1 MVALNT
7 KLNSDWV
14 LWNTKGYK
22 RRKFKGSGLRIAGKL
37 TKLITKL
44 IHKFTKLSKK
54 GFSMECLITDFSRI
68 SGITASICF
77 LGCRLGTGHQD
88 PSISQIFLKFPY
100 ILIFWALEFAPY
112 RANRHCVKSVQ
123 RQSFFWSAF
132 SRIRT
137 EYGDI
142 LRISPYSV
150 RMRENTDQK
159 KLRLS
164 AIFTQ
169 WKAISR

>member
-14 LWNTKGYK
+14 LWNTEGYK
-22 RRKFKGSGLRIAGKL
+22 GRKFKGSGLRIAGKL

-54 GFSMECLITDFSRI
+54 GFSMQCLITDFSRI
-68 SGITASICF
+68 SGITANICF
-77 LGCRLGTGHQD
+77 LGCRHGTGHQD

-100 ILIFWALEFAPY
+100 ILIFWASEFAPY
-112 RANRHCVKSVQ
+112 SANRHCVKSVQ

-142 LRISPYSV
+142 FRISPYSV
-150 RMRENTDQK
+150 RMRENTDRK

-164 AIFTQ
+164 AIFT
-169 WKAISR
+169 